1 MSAAVMQYH
10 ALKQQTDNV
19 PTWLTAC
26 IMLSG
31 GLRYLRYGSMH
42 GNVTGLEVVLADGT
56 ILDLMSTLRKDN
68 TGYADAAWQLS
79 LLSFIAHVYSCTLL
93 FTH

>member
-1 MSAAVMQYH
+1 MQYYP
-10 ALKQQTDNV
+10 LKQQNDNV
-19 PTWLTAC
+19 PIWLTAC
-26 IMLSG
+26 VMPSG

-68 TGYADAAWQLS
+68 TGYASAAQQLS
-79 LLSFIAHVYSCTLL
+79 LLPFVAHVQSCTPLL
-93 FTH
+93 AH

>member
-1 MSAAVMQYH
+1 
-10 ALKQQTDNV
+10 
-19 PTWLTAC
+19 
-26 IMLSG
+26 
-31 GLRYLRYGSMH
+31 MH

-79 LLSFIAHVYSCTLL
+79 LLSFIAHVCSCTLL

>member
-1 MSAAVMQYH
+1 
-10 ALKQQTDNV
+10 
-19 PTWLTAC
+19 
-26 IMLSG
+26 
-31 GLRYLRYGSMH
+31 MH

-68 TGYADAAWQLS
+68 TGYAAAAWQLS
-79 LLSFIAHVYSCTLL
+79 LLSFIAHVCSCTLL